1 MATNT
6 GTTVIRGG
14 TIATDYG
21 VFRAHLVIRD
31 GRIAA
36 LVDDDALL
44 PRPDEEIDAAG
55 KLVVPGG
62 IDPHVHVEEPG
73 RPDRADFG
81 TETKNAAAGGITTI
95 MEHPLSLPPTSTA
108 ERVREK
114 VRLAEEK
121 AYVDFGLWGAIIPES
136 LDHLEEMR
144 DAGVR
149 GFKAF
154 MPFSEPTYPNVD
166 DAELLDAMIKIAR
179 FDGLVLVH
187 SESADLLAA
196 NLKRLREAGRTDAA
210 AHLESR
216 PPFVEYEAVNRVVV
230 LAKEAGVRLQVVHV
244 SVPAAAETIKA
255 AKAAGQRVTMEVCL
269 HHLVLDEDDYF
280 RTAPFARCAP
290 PIRARDQVDAL
301 WRYVLD
307 GTVDSIISDQS
318 PYTREEKEAG
328 WASIWEAPQGIQ
340 SIDVI
345 YPLFLSEAVH
355 KRGLS
360 LEAFARMTSTNA
372 ARAARL
378 YPRKGTIL
386 PGSDADLAIYDREAE
401 WTVDENRSFGLH
413 KWTPLHGM
421 ACRGKVERTI
431 VRGQAVY
438 VDGEI
443 VGRRGFGQYL
453 SGMPAP
459 EKVAL

>member
-1 MATNT
+1 M
-6 GTTVIRGG
+6 GTTETTVVRGG

-21 VFRAHLVIRD
+21 VFVGHLIIKD

-36 LVDDDALL
+36 ITDDEDLL
-44 PRPDEEIDAAG
+44 PRADEEIDARG
-55 KLVVPGG
+55 LLVVPGG

-81 TETKNAAAGGITTI
+81 TETMNAAAGGITTI
-95 MEHPLSLPPTSTA
+95 MEHPLSDPPTSTA
-108 ERVREK
+108 ERVRHK

-121 AYVDFGLWGAIIPES
+121 VYVDFGLWGALIPES
-136 LDHLEEMR
+136 IDHIEEMR

-154 MPFSEPTYPNVD
+154 MPASEPSYPNVD
-166 DAELLDAMIKIAR
+166 DAELLDAMLKIAR

-187 SESADLLAA
+187 AESAALLAA
-196 NLKRLREAGRTDAA
+196 NLKRLRAEGRVDAA

-216 PPFVEYEAVNRVVV
+216 PPFVEYEAVNRVVP
-230 LAKEAGVRLQVVHV
+230 LAHEAGVRLQVVHV
-244 SVPAAAETIKA
+244 SVPAAARVVKS
-255 AKAAGQRVTMEVCL
+255 AKAAGQRVSMEVCL
-269 HHLVLDEDDYF
+269 HHLVLDEEDYY

-301 WRYVLD
+301 WPYVLD
-307 GTVDSIISDQS
+307 GTVDSIISDQA

-328 WASIWEAPQGIQ
+328 WVSIWEAPQGIQ

-345 YPLFLSEAVH
+345 YPLFMSEAVH

-360 LEAFARMTSTNA
+360 LDAFVRLTSTNA
-372 ARAARL
+372 ARATRL

-386 PGSDADLAIYDREAE
+386 PGSDADLALYDPNAQ
-401 WTVDENRSFGLH
+401 WTVDEARSFSLN
-413 KWTPLHGM
+413 KWSPLHGT
-421 ACRGKVERTI
+421 ACRGRVERTI
-431 VRGQAVY
+431 VRGQTVY
-438 VDGEI
+438 LNGEI
-443 VGRRGFGQYL
+443 VGRRGFGHFL
-453 SGMPAP
+453 PGVGREA
-459 EKVAL
+459 VAAR

>member
-1 MATNT
+1 MT
-6 GTTVIRGG
+6 TTVIRGG

-21 VFRAHLVIRD
+21 VFRAHLVVKD
-31 GRIAA
+31 GRVAA
-36 LVDDDALL
+36 IVDDAEVL
-44 PRPDEEIDAAG
+44 PRADEMIDATG
-55 KLVVPGG
+55 KVVFPGG

-73 RPDRADFG
+73 RPDRGDFG
-81 TETKNAAAGGITTI
+81 TETRRAAAGGITTI

-108 ERVREK
+108 ERVRDK
-114 VRLAEEK
+114 VRLADAK

-136 LDHLEEMR
+136 LDHLEAMR

-166 DAELLDAMIKIAR
+166 DAQLLDAMRTIAR

-187 SESADLLAA
+187 AESAALLAA
-196 NLKRLREAGRTDAA
+196 NLQRLREAGRTDAA

-216 PPFVEYEAVNRVVV
+216 PPFVESEAVQRVMA
-230 LAKEAGVRLQVVHV
+230 LAQEAGVRLQVVHV
-244 SVPAAAETIKA
+244 SVPAAAATVKA

-269 HHLVLDEDDYF
+269 HHLVLDEDDYY

-318 PYTREEKEAG
+318 PFTRAEKEAG
-328 WASIWEAPQGIQ
+328 WASIWDAPQGIQ
-340 SIDVI
+340 SIEVI
-345 YPLFLSEAVH
+345 YPLFLSEAVR
-355 KRGLS
+355 KRGLT
-360 LEAFARMTSTNA
+360 LEAFARLTATNA
-372 ARAARL
+372 ARVARL

-386 PGSDADLAIYDREAE
+386 PGSDADLAIYDPDAE
-401 WTVDENRSFGLH
+401 WTVDENQTVGLH
-413 KWTPLHGM
+413 KWTPLHGL

-431 VRGQAVY
+431 VRGETVY

-443 VGRRGFGQYL
+443 VGRRGFGEFL
-453 SGMPAP
+453 SGVPMHA
-459 EKVAL
+459 VAAR